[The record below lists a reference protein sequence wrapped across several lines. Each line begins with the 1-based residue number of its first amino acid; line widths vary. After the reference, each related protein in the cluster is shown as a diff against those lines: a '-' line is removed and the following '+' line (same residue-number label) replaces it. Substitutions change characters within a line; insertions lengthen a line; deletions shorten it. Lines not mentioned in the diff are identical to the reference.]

1 MFSLSS
7 LLCSP
12 LHYLFSFPFFIP
24 NRIFLFVSYS
34 KLLVLP
40 SLYFLFLN
48 LFLLF
53 FYLFISLKCSFRIR
67 SFSRILRL
75 FFSFLSFACEIE
87 YFFLFL
93 ALNSSTLAFFV
104 FFFLLF
110 LLDLFSSS
118 FQPKSN
124 ISLFLYSNL
133 SSWYFP
139 LSHIYFSFS
148 LFLRTVYSSFS
159 FSLSL

>member
-110 LLDLFSSS
+110 LLDLFSS